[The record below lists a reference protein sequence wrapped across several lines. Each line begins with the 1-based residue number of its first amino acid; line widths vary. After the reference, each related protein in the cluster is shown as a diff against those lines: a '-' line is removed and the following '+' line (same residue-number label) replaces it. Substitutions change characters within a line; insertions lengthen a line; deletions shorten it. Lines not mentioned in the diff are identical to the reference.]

1 MGVAASNCGLQRR
14 RRRRPSSDD
23 RLEGEL
29 GRNLVGEVVA
39 VPPAGAGDDDDGRGS
54 PWSDLPPE
62 LAGLVFCRLLS
73 HGDRRRF
80 RAVCSDWRL
89 AAREQVA
96 VTTGPSSSSLQLP
109 PSLPWLALDR
119 RTYQSLPDGEVHRF
133 ADGPGIMVCRGSF
146 DGWLLYHRN
155 GYRDIRSSFLW
166 NPFSGA
172 VLDLPSR
179 CDDAAGGEP
188 MCFVNAIKRKIV
200 VCSPD
205 LVAAAVEYT
214 SLIFHLPNKHS
225 SWARTNPNICC
236 HDIAFHH
243 GKLYSIN
250 NNDELFVH
258 EFFTTTAADRGGGS
272 ARVTASSD
280 WAAVTDARPPREHLG
295 NHGYHLRFTSYLVA
309 SLAGKLLL
317 VRWSL
322 PDELFSGEGGRLA
335 FSLLS
340 NLITVRVFEA
350 DMEARRWTEVTDI
363 GDDQALF
370 VSATCSRALRL
381 PDNNGGGRHG
391 FLRGNRVFIVGS
403 DLGRR
408 CGGGGGGGGIG
419 CCCCSCGVYDMSNGR
434 FSTVSLKRWRAGH
447 EQRSRDTSVN
457 ETMRSEW
464 FFPSEL

>member
-62 LAGLVFCRLLS
+62 LAGMVFCLLLS

-322 PDELFSGEGGRLA
+322 PDELFSGEGGGA
-335 FSLLS
+335 S
-340 NLITVRVFEA
+340 
-350 DMEARRWTEVTDI
+350 
-363 GDDQALF
+363 
-370 VSATCSRALRL
+370 
-381 PDNNGGGRHG
+381 
-391 FLRGNRVFIVGS
+391 
-403 DLGRR
+403 
-408 CGGGGGGGGIG
+408 
-419 CCCCSCGVYDMSNGR
+419 
-434 FSTVSLKRWRAGH
+434 
-447 EQRSRDTSVN
+447 
-457 ETMRSEW
+457 
-464 FFPSEL
+464 PSPC